1 MSLVDGPL
9 CREDGVLP
17 AEIQRVLSS
26 RPPPPASLAL
36 TPITLLVS
44 EACVSE
50 EGIRIHVE
58 MPDPPPPRLL
68 PPAGNQ
74 DTDASTLLA
83 QRRSSPS
90 APRHLTTPPLA

>member
-1 MSLVDGPL
+1 M
-9 CREDGVLP
+9 LP
-17 AEIQRVLSS
+17 AETQRVPSS
-26 RPPPPASLAL
+26 RPPLPASLAL

-50 EGIRIHVE
+50 EGIRIHAE

-68 PPAGNQ
+68 PPAGPKAGNQ

-83 QRRSSPS
+83 QRCSSPS
-90 APRHLTTPPLA
+90 TPRHLTTPPLA